1 MRRTLSAAL
10 GILLTGSFALAG
22 TPLGGDDTGFIAPD
36 KNTLKC
42 EDGVGKAASKLAGA
56 VFKCQI
62 KQADSSLKLGSSQ
75 DDDACETTASGKY
88 DATVAKLTNCP
99 PCLNPSAISAIRDNT
114 ISQIDGLANGALYCA
129 GSTPFGG
136 DDMGNIPPDKTT
148 AKCEDT
154 AVKAVSKLTAAIAK
168 CHAKQA
174 DTSFKLGSPQDDDTC
189 ETAAGTKFTA
199 ATSKLTAATCPAA
212 GCLIT
217 LLPTIGGV
225 AEPMIDGMN
234 GATYCAS
241 PSGAF
246 LR

>member
-10 GILLTGSFALAG
+10 GLLLTGSFALAG
-22 TPLGGDDTGFIAPD
+22 TPLGGDDGGFIAPD
-36 KNTLKC
+36 KTTLKC

-75 DDDACETTASGKY
+75 DDDACEATAIGKY
-88 DATVAKLTNCP
+88 NATVGKLTGCP
-99 PCLNPSAISAIRDNT
+99 PCLNPGAIRDNT
-114 ISQIDGLANGALYCA
+114 VSQINGLANGALYCA

-154 AVKAVSKLTAAIAK
+154 AVKAVSKLTGAIAK

-174 DTSFKLGSPQDDDTC
+174 DTSFKLGSSQDDDTC

-199 ATSKLTAATCPAA
+199 ATSKLTAAACPAA

-217 LLPTIGGV
+217 LLPTIGGL